1 MTADR
6 ATTKA
11 PDPVLDVR
19 DLSVR
24 FRMRGGRDIA
34 AVTDAR
40 FSVAPGEC
48 LALVGESGCGKS
60 VLASALL
67 GLLPANAA
75 TTGSAVLGGDTDLLT
90 AGERTLAR
98 TVRGRRIGLVPQSP
112 AAHLTPVRTVRAQ
125 LEESLRELT
134 GVRRSELPKSALAAA
149 ARASFPE
156 GHLDRYPHELSG
168 GLAQRAA
175 TALALIGD
183 APLLLAD
190 EPTTGLDRDLVERT
204 VDELRR
210 HTDEGRALLIITHDL
225 AAAERIADRVAVMY
239 AGRIVEIA
247 EAEAFFGAPGPAT
260 PTPRVCWTPCPSGS
274 SPRSPGCRRSWARCP
289 TAAPSP
295 TAARTRT
302 PAAPANARPSRR
314 VWPATTGSPAGHP
327 PRRRSPPML
336 ELTRITAGY
345 DRRDPVVR
353 DVSLHVGAGEAVGL
367 LGPSGCGK
375 STLAKVAA
383 LLHRPDAGT
392 MTLDGT
398 VIRGWRHRAPRE
410 QRTAVGVVFQQPRLS
425 ADPRLSLREL
435 IAQPLR
441 STGRRRDVPER
452 VAELA
457 PLVGL
462 SDELLE
468 RRPHAVSDGQLQ
480 RACLARALVLR
491 PRLLICD
498 EMTAMLDASTTAAL
512 VAVVERY
519 RAESGAALLAVGH
532 DRVLLER
539 WCDRTVRW
547 DERDTEKTPAA
558 IAGVND

>member
-1 MTADR
+1 MTSDHDPA
-6 ATTKA
+6 AEGA
-11 PDPVLDVR
+11 EVPVLAVEN
-19 DLSVR
+19 LSVR

-67 GLLPANAA
+67 GLLPVNAE
-75 TTGSAVLGGDTDLLT
+75 TTGSTVLGGDTDLLT
-90 AGERTLAR
+90 ADERTLAR

-134 GVRRSELPKSALAAA
+134 GVRGSALGKAALVAA

-247 EAEAFFGAPGPAT
+247 DAAPFFGAPGPRHPYARGLLDAL
-260 PTPRVCWTPCPSGS
+260 PERNFAPI
-274 SPRSPGCRRSWARCP
+274 PGMPPELGALPDGCAFAARCAYADARCTDERP
-289 TAAPSP
+289 AFASDLACHHAP
-295 TAARTRT
+295 
-302 PAAPANARPSRR
+302 
-314 VWPATTGSPAGHP
+314 
-327 PRRRSPPML
+327 
-336 ELTRITAGY
+336 
-345 DRRDPVVR
+345 
-353 DVSLHVGAGEAVGL
+353 
-367 LGPSGCGK
+367 
-375 STLAKVAA
+375 
-383 LLHRPDAGT
+383 
-392 MTLDGT
+392 
-398 VIRGWRHRAPRE
+398 
-410 QRTAVGVVFQQPRLS
+410 
-425 ADPRLSLREL
+425 
-435 IAQPLR
+435 
-441 STGRRRDVPER
+441 TGRTH
-452 VAELA
+452 
-457 PLVGL
+457 PLK
-462 SDELLE
+462 E
-468 RRPHAVSDGQLQ
+468 A
-480 RACLARALVLR
+480 A
-491 PRLLICD
+491 
-498 EMTAMLDASTTAAL
+498 DA
-512 VAVVERY
+512 
-519 RAESGAALLAVGH
+519 
-532 DRVLLER
+532 
-539 WCDRTVRW
+539 
-547 DERDTEKTPAA
+547 
-558 IAGVND
+558 

>member
-134 GVRRSELPKSALAAA
+134 GVRRSELPKAAVAAA

-247 EAEAFFGAPGPAT
+247 GAEAFFDAPAPPPVRQGTAGRPARAGVHPDPRDAAGAG
-260 PTPRVCWTPCPSGS
+260 R
-274 SPRSPGCRRSWARCP
+274 
-289 TAAPSP
+289 
-295 TAARTRT
+295 AARRLRLRRPLRVRGRPLHRRT
-302 PAAPANARPSRR
+302 PGLHG
-314 VWPATTGSPAGHP
+314 GSGLP
-327 PRRRSPPML
+327 PR
-336 ELTRITAGY
+336 A
-345 DRRDPVVR
+345 
-353 DVSLHVGAGEAVGL
+353 
-367 LGPSGCGK
+367 
-375 STLAKVAA
+375 
-383 LLHRPDAGT
+383 HRPG
-392 MTLDGT
+392 
-398 VIRGWRHRAPRE
+398 
-410 QRTAVGVVFQQPRLS
+410 
-425 ADPRLSLREL
+425 
-435 IAQPLR
+435 
-441 STGRRRDVPER
+441 
-452 VAELA
+452 
-457 PLVGL
+457 
-462 SDELLE
+462 
-468 RRPHAVSDGQLQ
+468 
-480 RACLARALVLR
+480 
-491 PRLLICD
+491 
-498 EMTAMLDASTTAAL
+498 
-512 VAVVERY
+512 
-519 RAESGAALLAVGH
+519 
-532 DRVLLER
+532 
-539 WCDRTVRW
+539 
-547 DERDTEKTPAA
+547 
-558 IAGVND
+558 